1 MNTQTKVI
9 FTAIIAVTAMLVL
22 APALAISSVDAK
34 KSETCTNGNSDH
46 ECSGNSDEGAGAKK
60 TCQAGS
66 KGQTHPN
73 CP

>member
-1 MNTQTKVI
+1 MNTQTKLI
-9 FTAIIAVTAMLVL
+9 FTAIIAVSAMLVL
-22 APALAISSVDAK
+22 APALTIGAVDAK
-34 KSETCTNGNSDH
+34 KSESCTNGNSDH